1 MAYGS
6 ALWAGVVG
14 ALALTILT
22 AVGRGLG
29 LPIDVELLLGTLA
42 GLPPG
47 AGAWLLGFLIHL
59 LDGAAFGLLYA
70 WGFHAVGRRG
80 IAVGAAFGLAHG
92 VVAGLAMAVIPAIHP
107 LVPARMPA
115 PGPFLVNVGREA
127 VAAGFG
133 LHLVYGAIVGALYAP
148 ARMIQPAGM
157 RVDADRPSQAA

>member
-29 LPIDVELLLGTLA
+29 LPIDFELLLGTLV

-47 AGAWLLGFLIHL
+47 AGAWLLGLLIHL

-70 WGFHAVGRRG
+70 WGFHALGRRG
-80 IAVGAAFGLAHG
+80 IAVGVAFGLVHA
-92 VVAGLAMAVIPAIHP
+92 VVAGLVIGGLPAIHP
-107 LVPARMPA
+107 LVPTKIPA
-115 PGPFLVNVGREA
+115 PGPFLANFGRA
-127 VAAGFG
+127 GVAAGFG
-133 LHLVYGAIVGALYAP
+133 LHLVYGVIVGALYAP
-148 ARMIQPAGM
+148 AGMIQPAGL
-157 RVDADRPSQAA
+157 RVDADRPSRAA